1 MKSKLH
7 GQSGQLL
14 QRYFELIPKNV
25 EEKFISTVFPAT
37 KIMSTY
43 LYCFIAGDYEEIVCP
58 LEHNLVHYSLFSLS
72 NCRYTVSVLTNLTF
86 KIYPISFSM

>member
-58 LEHNLVHYSLFSLS
+58 LEHNLVFYLLFSLS
-72 NCRYTVSVLTNLTF
+72 NCRFTALVLTNLTF
-86 KIYPISFSM
+86 KICPISFST